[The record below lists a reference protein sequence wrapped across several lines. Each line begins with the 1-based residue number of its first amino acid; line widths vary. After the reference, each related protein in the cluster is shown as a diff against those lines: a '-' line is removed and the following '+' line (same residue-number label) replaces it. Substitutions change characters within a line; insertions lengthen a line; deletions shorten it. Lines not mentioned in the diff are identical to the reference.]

1 MTGNRVIELATETN
15 ALLLN
20 NPKIA
25 EWILKT
31 YF

>member
-1 MTGNRVIELATETN
+1 MTVNRVIELATETN
-15 ALLLN
+15 ALLLLLN

-31 YF
+31 